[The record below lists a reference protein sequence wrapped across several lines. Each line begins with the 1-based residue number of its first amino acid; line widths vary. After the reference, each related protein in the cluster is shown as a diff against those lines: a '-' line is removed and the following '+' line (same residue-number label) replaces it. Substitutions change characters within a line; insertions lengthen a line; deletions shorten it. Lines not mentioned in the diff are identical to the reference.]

1 MQWLSRVMLKLLIEN
16 TLVKVVRMKEG
27 YRFLGEYIRQVD
39 IRNKEGKKENL
50 LGVSVQKQFIQSI
63 ANTVGTD
70 FTKYKVVK
78 KGQFTYIP
86 DTSRRGDKIA
96 IALLED
102 YEEGLVSNVYT
113 VFEVIDTEKLLPEY
127 LMLWFSRPEFDRY
140 ARFKSHGSVREVM
153 DWEEMCKVEL
163 PVPDIE
169 KQREIVKAYK
179 TITDRIALKQ
189 KINDNL
195 VATLQIIY
203 KKMFLESQ
211 NTYITKPLADLCSKI
226 GSGATP
232 KGGKAA
238 YFDKGISLIRSM
250 NVFDYFFSYPELAHI
265 SQIQANALA
274 NVEIQ
279 QADVLFNIT
288 GVSVTRCCVVPDD
301 VLPARVNQHV
311 MIIRPYKGKNMSYY
325 IMCTLCTSE
334 NKAKLLGIGQSGST
348 REAINKQELERFEIP
363 VPSDEELERFGEI
376 ATKIYALI
384 FSNTNEIRM
393 LCDMKDTLLTKLS
406 SY

>member
-1 MQWLSRVMLKLLIEN
+1 
-16 TLVKVVRMKEG
+16 MKEG

-70 FTKYKVVK
+70 FTKYKIVK

-169 KQREIVKAYK
+169 KQRKIVKAYK

-195 VATLQIIY
+195 VAVGTASIQKNVGRGALINLTEPEMDRLTLPDD
-203 KKMFLESQ
+203 F
-211 NTYITKPLADLCSKI
+211 
-226 GSGATP
+226 
-232 KGGKAA
+232 
-238 YFDKGISLIRSM
+238 
-250 NVFDYFFSYPELAHI
+250 
-265 SQIQANALA
+265 
-274 NVEIQ
+274 EIQ
-279 QADVLFNIT
+279 T
-288 GVSVTRCCVVPDD
+288 VSEFCRET
-301 VLPARVNQHV
+301 
-311 MIIRPYKGKNMSYY
+311 K
-325 IMCTLCTSE
+325 
-334 NKAKLLGIGQSGST
+334 SGST
-348 REAINKQELERFEIP
+348 PSRTNNEYWENGTISWVKSGEVHNNITLQTEEYITPLGLSESSTKLLPKDTVLMAMYGVTAGEVGYLAIEATTNQAICGMICNSKADAAYLYFSLIQSQAAISRLSNGGAQDNLSKNFIDNIKIV
-363 VPSDEELERFGEI
+363 VPPSEFIEELNLAAIVEQMTLNTKEI
-376 ATKIYALI
+376 ALLEELQATALAQ
-384 FSNTNEIRM
+384 
-393 LCDMKDTLLTKLS
+393 LS
-406 SY
+406 SH

>member
-1 MQWLSRVMLKLLIEN
+1 
-16 TLVKVVRMKEG
+16 MKEG

-169 KQREIVKAYK
+169 KQRKIVKAYK

-195 VATLQIIY
+195 EATASAMFKERFSIERANPEWLVGTLQDLYTFQYGKGNNNPDNGGVYPVYGSNGIIGGY
-203 KKMFLESQ
+203 DEYNNEDAPVIGHIGINCGSLVFAFGKHFV
-211 NTYITKPLADLCSKI
+211 TYNGVMCNVNN
-226 GSGATP
+226 P
-232 KGGKAA
+232 KNK
-238 YFDKGISLIRSM
+238 YFGYLT
-250 NVFDYFFSYPELAHI
+250 
-265 SQIQANALA
+265 LA
-274 NVEIQ
+274 NSRLQAHVRGSSQPFVSYDMLYEIKAILPPSEVIEQ
-279 QADVLFNIT
+279 FEKQVTPLFEQ
-288 GVSVTRCCVVPDD
+288 VSSNQREIKHLLELQTIQ
-301 VLPARVNQHV
+301 LARLAN
-311 MIIRPYKGKNMSYY
+311 
-325 IMCTLCTSE
+325 
-334 NKAKLLGIGQSGST
+334 
-348 REAINKQELERFEIP
+348 
-363 VPSDEELERFGEI
+363 
-376 ATKIYALI
+376 
-384 FSNTNEIRM
+384 
-393 LCDMKDTLLTKLS
+393 
-406 SY
+406 

>member
-1 MQWLSRVMLKLLIEN
+1 
-16 TLVKVVRMKEG
+16 MKEG

-169 KQREIVKAYK
+169 KQRKIVKAYK

-195 VATLQIIY
+195 VAIGTASIQKNVGRGALINMTEAEMERLTFPKDFKVENVSEFCI
-203 KKMFLESQ
+203 E
-211 NTYITKPLADLCSKI
+211 TK
-226 GSGATP
+226 
-232 KGGKAA
+232 
-238 YFDKGISLIRSM
+238 
-250 NVFDYFFSYPELAHI
+250 
-265 SQIQANALA
+265 
-274 NVEIQ
+274 
-279 QADVLFNIT
+279 
-288 GVSVTRCCVVPDD
+288 
-301 VLPARVNQHV
+301 
-311 MIIRPYKGKNMSYY
+311 
-325 IMCTLCTSE
+325 
-334 NKAKLLGIGQSGST
+334 SGST
-348 REAINKQELERFEIP
+348 PSRTTKEYWKNGTISWVKSGEVHNNITLQTEEYITPLGLTESSTKLLPKDTVLMAMYGVTAGEVGYLAIEATTNQAICGMICHSEAEAAYLYFSLIQSQAAISRLSNGGAQDNLSKNFIDNIKIVVPPSKFIEKLNLAAIVEQMTLNTKEIILL
-363 VPSDEELERFGEI
+363 EELQ
-376 ATKIYALI
+376 ATVLAQ
-384 FSNTNEIRM
+384 
-393 LCDMKDTLLTKLS
+393 LS
-406 SY
+406 SR